1 MSKISAIITT
11 KNRRNL
17 LEKAVES
24 VLNQTY
30 RDLECIVVDDASTD
44 DTQFYLSEIKDP
56 RVKIIY
62 ITPEESKGGNY
73 ARNRGIQAS
82 EGEFLAFLDDD
93 DEWFPKKLEKQ
104 IALFEDPEVG
114 LVFCGHID
122 VYDYRNMMVKV
133 IPADDQQ
140 GDLSQFVFKFIFCTT
155 SMMMVRKQLML
166 QIGCFDENVRFW
178 QEYDVCI
185 QLCQITKVAFV
196 KEPLMILRHN
206 TSDKQRLTNKFE
218 GWKRAVKYQN
228 HKYKDLIDDLPE
240 KTKWERKLMI
250 YIDAAKRCENAGDRK
265 QQHFYLKKIAQMTH
279 YKVDYTRYRWNIGFL
294 KWEKMRYCKY
304 RLLEKITKKT
314 YNIFLDNYDVYR

>member
-1 MSKISAIITT
+1 MCKISAIITT
-11 KNRRNL
+11 KNRREL
-17 LEKAVES
+17 LQKAVES

-30 RDLECIVVDDASTD
+30 QDMECIVVDDASTD
-44 DTQFYLSEIKDP
+44 ETRAYLEGIKDTRIK
-56 RVKIIY
+56 RVF

-82 EGEFLAFLDDD
+82 KGEFLAFLDDD
-93 DEWFPKKLEKQ
+93 DEWFPTKLEKQ
-104 IALFEDPEVG
+104 IALFENPEVG

-133 IPADDQQ
+133 TPADDQQ

-196 KEPLMILRHN
+196 KEPLMLLRHN
-206 TSDKQRLTNKFE
+206 ISDKQRLTNKFD
-218 GWKRAVKYQN
+218 GWKQAVKYQN
-228 HKYKDLIDDLPE
+228 HKYKDLIADLPE

-250 YIDAAKRCENAGDRK
+250 YIDAAKRCENAGDRR
-265 QQHFYLKKIAQMTH
+265 QQHFYLRRIAQMTH
-279 YKVDYTRYRWNIGFL
+279 YKIDILRYVMNIGFL
-294 KWEKMRYCKY
+294 KWDKMRFIKY
-304 RLLEKITKKT
+304 QLLKPITKQKD
-314 YNIFLDNYDVYR
+314 NDFLDDYKMYL